1 MARKKQKIEPEE
13 VGKLEEVIE
22 MCNDIDEIETVSET
36 VPEPTEV
43 NSNDVMLPRSSSLYT
58 KPLR

>member
-1 MARKKQKIEPEE
+1 MARRKQKTKTEE
-13 VGKLEEVIE
+13 ATEDDNVVET
-22 MCNDIDEIETVSET
+22 CNDIDEIETVSEN

-43 NSNDVMLPRSSSLYT
+43 NNYDVMLPRSASRYV